1 MVFNLDEEE
10 KVNIIEDSTLPNI
23 ERQDDKIDPL
33 LEQITQ
39 IFGEDFK
46 IVEKRSAPAG
56 GAQSRAKIPRTDNG
70 GGGGVDEATI
80 LNAIKNKTE
89 NKLLVSD
96 YKNYLTQKGVPG
108 IAKLTKAKLIE
119 LVRERHGL

>member
-23 ERQDDKIDPL
+23 ERQDDKIYPL

-39 IFGEDFK
+39 IFGEDLK

-56 GAQSRAKIPRTDNG
+56 GAQSRAKIPRTDN

-96 YKNYLTQKGVPG
+96 YKNYLAQKGVPG